1 MTERTAGVLIAFAS
15 VALLTVACVATSTTP
30 TPTIIVTP
38 AVTPAVVPSAIATPG
53 TNGPRPQLSDS
64 ARARRDSIN
73 AFRRDSLTRVVLASI
88 AGKENM
94 PAESVFKNIQIFKGV
109 PAGRV
114 VNIMGRGFSPALGV
128 SCGFCHVIG
137 EYDKDTKQEKKT
149 ARIMFAMVNG
159 INRDYLSKLP
169 VDSGRPAPVVN
180 CTTCHRGMTHPG
192 GGPPR
197 TGPRPTGNR
206 EPQELQ
212 LH

>member
-1 MTERTAGVLIAFAS
+1 MTERTAGILIAFAS
-15 VALLTVACVATSTTP
+15 VALLTVACVATSTTA
-30 TPTIIVTP
+30 TPSTAP
-38 AVTPAVVPSAIATPG
+38 AAVVVPVSAPTNVNPTG
-53 TNGPRPQLSDS
+53 PNGPRPQLSDS

-159 INRDYLSKLP
+159 INRDYLTKLP

-192 GGPPR
+192 GMGPAG
-197 TGPRPTGNR
+197 GPRPGT
-206 EPQELQ
+206 E
-212 LH
+212 

>member
-15 VALLTVACVATSTTP
+15 VALLTVACVATSTTSSP
-30 TPTIIVTP
+30 ATTATP
-38 AVTPAVVPSAIATPG
+38 AVTPTAVTATTVTSG
-53 TNGPRPQLSDS
+53 MNGPRPQLSDS
-64 ARARRDSIN
+64 ARARRDSVN
-73 AFRRDSLTRVVLASI
+73 AFRRDSLMRVVLASI

-159 INRDYLSKLP
+159 INRDYLTKLP

-192 GGPPR
+192 EWGRRVGGQGR
-197 TGPRPTGNR
+197 GEIDGNYNCD
-206 EPQELQ
+206 
-212 LH
+212 

>member
-15 VALLTVACVATSTTP
+15 VALLTVACVATSNTATPSTTP
-30 TPTIIVTP
+30 AAVVVPVSTPTNVNPT
-38 AVTPAVVPSAIATPG
+38 
-53 TNGPRPQLSDS
+53 GPRPPLSDS

-73 AFRRDSLTRVVLASI
+73 AFRRDSLMRVVLASI

-128 SCGFCHVIG
+128 SCGFCHVIPD
-137 EYDKDTKQEKKT
+137 YDKDTKQQKKT

-169 VDSGRPAPVVN
+169 IDSGRPAPVVN
-180 CTTCHRGMTHPG
+180 CTTCHRGMMRPA
-192 GGPPR
+192 GGPP
-197 TGPRPTGNR
+197 GSSGARPGT
-206 EPQELQ
+206 E
-212 LH
+212 